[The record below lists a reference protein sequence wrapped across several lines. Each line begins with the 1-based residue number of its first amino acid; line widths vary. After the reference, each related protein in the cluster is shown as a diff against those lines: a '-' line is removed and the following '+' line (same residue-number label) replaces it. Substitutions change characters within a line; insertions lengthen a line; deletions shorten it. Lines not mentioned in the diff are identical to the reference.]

1 MFDRRREFTIHLR
14 NSRPPVGGS
23 HRTPPTL
30 LAIVLADDLADA
42 QDEADQLVHSLNGQV
57 AVVSIERGS
66 ACGR

>member
-1 MFDRRREFTIHLR
+1 MFDLRREFTIHLR
-14 NSRPPVGGS
+14 HSRPSVGGS